1 MKGVHTALLL
11 ACLLPACSLP
21 MGTGEHPAIRDFRQQ
36 MDASITQME
45 HLHTEAGKRLAGNS
59 NYDQALHLMQQNEQQ
74 ATQVLNQIWAFLGQF
89 EYDLDK
95 AKHDPLLKDFERC
108 EGQAQTIGTLLE
120 TQGAILPF
128 AATAAGRQEPDHLLT
143 LLDHEKQILQASRE
157 ARDTCSRLP
166 VERLQTHQPIKQV
179 YPPT

>member
-21 MGTGEHPAIRDFRQQ
+21 MGTGEHPAMRDFRQQ

-74 ATQVLNQIWAFLGQF
+74 ATQVLNQIWAFLGKF
-89 EYDLDK
+89 EYDRS
-95 AKHDPLLKDFERC
+95 PLQKPFAAC

-128 AATAAGRQEPDHLLT
+128 AATAAGRQEPDHLTT
-143 LLDHEKQILQASRE
+143 LLDHDQQILQASRE

-166 VERLQTHQPIKQV
+166 VERLRTHKPPKQV
-179 YPPT
+179 YPPA